1 MNTPSQNF
9 DVVIVGGG
17 PAGSSAAIWLAESG
31 AKVLLVEQK
40 RFPRPKLCGEFIS
53 PECLVHFRRL
63 GAFDEMLTAGGV
75 RLRET
80 VFYARNGKGVAVPS
94 EWFGQSEESF
104 ALGLSRA
111 EMDARL
117 LARARETGVEVLEE
131 TQATNLLIEDEKV
144 CGVQFRREGKEE
156 FSIKAKVTIDATG
169 RTRVLA
175 RRVEKERGETKRP
188 RARFVAFK
196 THLEG
201 ARAPA
206 DQCEIY
212 VYRGGYGGLS
222 RVENGLFN
230 FCFIASAEDVKRCS
244 SDPERVM
251 REVVFTNKRAAHN
264 LCQAKI
270 VEDWQAVSIESF
282 GRGKL
287 IPAEGL
293 LTIGDAAAFI
303 DPFTGSGMLLALE
316 SAKIAADAI
325 LNALPK
331 LNSDAGFQSLASEYQ
346 KQYNTTFVSR
356 LRVCSWLRHIAFAP
370 FLAEAMIAA
379 LSLSEGLRRRL
390 VKATR
395 QQTETVSQK
404 RSSTQSL

>member
-1 MNTPSQNF
+1 MNTLLQNF
-9 DVVIVGGG
+9 DVVIIGGG
-17 PAGSSAAIWLAESG
+17 PAGSSAAIQLAQSG
-31 AKVLLVEQK
+31 AKVLLAEQK
-40 RFPRPKLCGEFIS
+40 KFPRAKLCGEFIS
-53 PECLVHFRRL
+53 PECLVHFERL
-63 GAFDEMLTAGGV
+63 GALDGMMAAGGIQ
-75 RLRET
+75 LQET
-80 VFYARNGKGVAVPS
+80 IFYARNGKGVAVPS
-94 EWFGQSEESF
+94 EWFGQSESF

-131 TQATNLLIEDEKV
+131 THAAGLLFEGKKIR
-144 CGVQFRREGKEE
+144 GVQLKREDNEE

-169 RTRVLA
+169 RTRALA
-175 RRVEKERGETKRP
+175 RRIEKERGEAKRN

-201 ARAPA
+201 ARVPV

-212 VYRGGYGGLS
+212 VYRGGYGGS
-222 RVENGLFN
+222 NRVEKGLFN
-230 FCFIASAEDVKRCS
+230 FCFIASAEDVKKYG
-244 SDPERVM
+244 DAEKVM
-251 REVVFTNKRAAHN
+251 REVVFTNKRAALN
-264 LCQAKI
+264 LGQAKI

-325 LNALPK
+325 VRVLPN
-331 LNSDAGFQSLASEYQ
+331 LDTSVGFRSLMHEYQ
-346 KQYNTTFVSR
+346 KQYSATFDSR
-356 LRVCSWLRHIAFAP
+356 LRVCSWLRHIAFVP
-370 FLAEAMIAA
+370 FLAEATITA
-379 LSLSEGLRRRL
+379 LSLSERFRRRL

-395 QQTETVSQK
+395 RQTKAIGQEH
-404 RSSTQSL
+404 SSVKS